1 MGSIFSK
8 RKQFWLGFL
17 LCICFGLNSA
27 PGIAR
32 ESDLATGFT
41 ATGTQGAVVSTSRA
55 ASEVGLKILQDG
67 GNAIDAAVGVGY
79 AAAVTDPCCG
89 NLGGG
94 GFMTVHFADGKETF
108 INFRETAPLA
118 ATADMYQDENGEV
131 VKDLSRKG
139 YLAVGVPGTVKGL
152 NYALE
157 KYGTMSR
164 DRVISPAVELAQN
177 GYVLQQGDID
187 IFEAGKSR
195 LNFEPEIAG
204 IFLDSQ
210 QQVRKVGDKLIQ
222 PDLATTL
229 AKLIPEGDAFYQG
242 DIAQQIVTASAA
254 NGGILALED
263 FANYQVS
270 EYEPVSCDYRGYQV
284 TSSAPPGG
292 GTTVCQ
298 MLNILSGYDLKE
310 SGWRTTESMHR
321 ILSAMLFAFSD
332 RNTFL
337 GDPDFVENPLDKL
350 LSPDYAANIRQQIPG
365 NQAIPPEQVYR
376 NLAPPEGTNTT
387 HYSAVDK
394 EGNAVSVTYTINSYF
409 GAGVVAP
416 GTGFILNNEMDDFTA
431 KVGVPNQFGLV
442 QGETNIIEPGKC
454 PLSSMSPTIV
464 TKENQVVLVTGSPGG
479 STIPT
484 TVLQVITSVIDY
496 QKSLKEAVFA
506 PRFHYQGL
514 PNQVRSQID
523 ALPERTI
530 RGLRLKGYN
539 VKPTQRQWGGA
550 ESIVVN
556 PDDTITAVND
566 IRKPA
571 GAALAY

>member
-1 MGSIFSK
+1 M
-8 RKQFWLGFL
+8 
-17 LCICFGLNSA
+17 
-27 PGIAR
+27 
-32 ESDLATGFT
+32 
-41 ATGTQGAVVSTSRA
+41 
-55 ASEVGLKILQDG
+55 
-67 GNAIDAAVGVGY
+67 
-79 AAAVTDPCCG
+79 
-89 NLGGG
+89 
-94 GFMTVHFADGKETF
+94 
-108 INFRETAPLA
+108 
-118 ATADMYQDENGEV
+118 
-131 VKDLSRKG
+131 
-139 YLAVGVPGTVKGL
+139 
-152 NYALE
+152 
-157 KYGTMSR
+157 
-164 DRVISPAVELAQN
+164 ELAQN

-263 FANYQVS
+263 FANCQVS

-387 HYSAVDK
+387 HY
-394 EGNAVSVTYTINSYF
+394 T
-409 GAGVVAP
+409 
-416 GTGFILNNEMDDFTA
+416 
-431 KVGVPNQFGLV
+431 
-442 QGETNIIEPGKC
+442 
-454 PLSSMSPTIV
+454 
-464 TKENQVVLVTGSPGG
+464 
-479 STIPT
+479 
-484 TVLQVITSVIDY
+484 
-496 QKSLKEAVFA
+496 
-506 PRFHYQGL
+506 
-514 PNQVRSQID
+514 
-523 ALPERTI
+523 ALPSLST
-530 RGLRLKGYN
+530 
-539 VKPTQRQWGGA
+539 A
-550 ESIVVN
+550 E
-556 PDDTITAVND
+556 
-566 IRKPA
+566 
-571 GAALAY
+571 